1 MIEVIKVLNTSVVL
15 VNFNGQ
21 ELIALGKGIGFNQKP
36 GALIDSGKIDKLFY
50 SVNND
55 KVSKY
60 IKYAEA
66 IPSIFFELTQETV
79 RFAEQLLNVKLNN
92 SVYFML
98 ADHLNFAIERFEK
111 NIQITNHVL
120 WEIRAYYPK
129 EFQVGLNLLTRL
141 KDEFGIELPEEEAA
155 NIAFHIINARQEQ
168 NNRLDSVKSAK
179 IINNIV
185 NIIKYS
191 VGLDES
197 NESVHFQRFITHVR
211 FFVERILTDNM
222 LQSEDNDLYDH
233 VYQQYSEAVDITNK
247 IESYLR
253 NKHEVVIT
261 NEEKMYIII
270 HVDRLIKSNGNR

>member
-1 MIEVIKVLNTSVVL
+1 KFVIL
-15 VNFNGQ
+15 VRAEGGIRDRNVTGVQ
-21 ELIALGKGIGFNQKP
+21 TCALPI
-36 GALIDSGKIDKLFY
+36 Y
-50 SVNND
+50 
-55 KVSKY
+55 
-60 IKYAEA
+60 
-66 IPSIFFELTQETV
+66 
-79 RFAEQLLNVKLNN
+79 
-92 SVYFML
+92 
-98 ADHLNFAIERFEK
+98 
-111 NIQITNHVL
+111 
-120 WEIRAYYPK
+120 
-129 EFQVGLNLLTRL
+129 
-141 KDEFGIELPEEEAA
+141 EFGIELPEEEAA

-197 NESVHFQRFITHVR
+197 NESVHFKRFITHVR

-270 HVDRLIKSNGNR
+270 H

>member
-98 ADHLNFAIERFEK
+98 ADHLNF
-111 NIQITNHVL
+111 
-120 WEIRAYYPK
+120 
-129 EFQVGLNLLTRL
+129 
-141 KDEFGIELPEEEAA
+141 
-155 NIAFHIINARQEQ
+155 
-168 NNRLDSVKSAK
+168 
-179 IINNIV
+179 
-185 NIIKYS
+185 
-191 VGLDES
+191 
-197 NESVHFQRFITHVR
+197 
-211 FFVERILTDNM
+211 
-222 LQSEDNDLYDH
+222 
-233 VYQQYSEAVDITNK
+233 
-247 IESYLR
+247 
-253 NKHEVVIT
+253 
-261 NEEKMYIII
+261 
-270 HVDRLIKSNGNR
+270 